1 MQPGMVSEQNV
12 KGTPKNMNS
21 IAQVITMN
29 CNVICNGKEFNGFI
43 SLLCNKSLLPPITL
57 YGDTHIHRPCLRA
70 YLTKTKTKERLCS
83 KGHDVV
89 TYQLLAFEFII
100 FPIVAYNNKWLH

>member
-29 CNVICNGKEFNGFI
+29 CNVICNGKRG
-43 SLLCNKSLLPPITL
+43 
-57 YGDTHIHRPCLRA
+57 
-70 YLTKTKTKERLCS
+70 
-83 KGHDVV
+83 
-89 TYQLLAFEFII
+89 Q
-100 FPIVAYNNKWLH
+100 